1 MVTLSLSH
9 MTQDN
14 AFARGVCGW
23 YLGREEVGMM
33 GEGLGSM
40 VCILHMAKTA
50 ASCKLIPFPSSLSLP
65 LSLNRRGNGVLL

>member
-50 ASCKLIPFPSSLSLP
+50 AI
-65 LSLNRRGNGVLL
+65 